1 MIPLACETQKRQRR
15 GDRNQN
21 GGYQSRGQNRTL
33 LFSGHRVSVWM
44 VKTSWE
50 WMVVVDGAQQ
60 CACISANQMY
70 TSVVVNFSIMYVL
83 PQRNLKKNHPA
94 CVLYLFHYEAVCL
107 HEVPPSGLIRIAFS
121 HQGSKGFLPFSVLYR
136 ITTYFTSKR
145 TGTLCL
151 GNLTTTN

>member
-1 MIPLACETQKRQRR
+1 
-15 GDRNQN
+15 
-21 GGYQSRGQNRTL
+21 
-33 LFSGHRVSVWM
+33 M

-50 WMVVVDGAQQ
+50 WMLVVDGAQQ

-121 HQGSKGFLPFSVLYR
+121 HQGSKGFLPFCFVQNHYLLYFQKNRHSVSWQSYYYKLNFVVVILIFEILKLKGKAEILVSR
-136 ITTYFTSKR
+136 SPR
-145 TGTLCL
+145 
-151 GNLTTTN
+151 